1 LVCGGCEASL
11 NALGRDELML
21 PYWLLFMIP
30 AWNALHQRRMSEM
43 VCFSPRE
50 ARIWRGIFWLLVL
63 MVGFRYHVGG
73 DWYTYELHLSNAANL
88 SLGEGMALKGDPA
101 YGLLNWL
108 AARWGGVLL
117 ANVVCGL
124 VFAWGLVAFCRVQP
138 RPWLALTVA
147 VPYLIT
153 VVGMGYTRQG
163 AAVGLEMLG
172 FVTLGAGRLWRYL
185 LLIGCAALFHKSAVV
200 MAPMAL
206 LAASRHRFLTMLLV
220 GLMAFVLYRLMLE
233 DSMDRL
239 IHGYI
244 DAGYSSSGAA
254 IRVAM
259 NALPAG
265 LFLLF
270 RRRFELSPAER
281 GFWTLMALSALGFVV
296 LLNVLASSTAVDRVA
311 LYWIPLQLFV
321 WSRIPDVLWHWGG
334 SKKVWNVAVVA
345 YSGVVHFVW
354 LNYADHARY
363 WLPYQFYPWVAFW
376 E

>member
-1 LVCGGCEASL
+1 
-11 NALGRDELML
+11 MI
-21 PYWLLFMIP
+21 PYWLLFLVP
-30 AWNALHQRRMSEM
+30 AWGALRVTRVPDMTL
-43 VCFSPRE
+43 VSPRE
-50 ARIWRGIFWLLVL
+50 SQIWRGIFWLLAF
-63 MVGFRYHVGG
+63 MVGFRYQVGG
-73 DWYTYELHLSNAANL
+73 DWRAYLRHIMHATNL
-88 SLGEGMALKGDPA
+88 SFGESIGLKGDPA

-108 AARWGGVLL
+108 AAHWGGVIL
-117 ANVVCGL
+117 ANMVCGL
-124 VFAWGLVAFCRVQP
+124 IFAWGLVAFCRVQP

-172 FVTLGAGRLWRYL
+172 LVALGTGRLWRYL
-185 LLIGCAALFHKSAVV
+185 LLIGCAAMFHKSAVV

-206 LAASRHRFLTMLLV
+206 LAASHNRFLTMFLV
-220 GLMAFVLYRLMLE
+220 SLVAFLLYRLMLE
-233 DSMDRL
+233 ASLDHL
-239 IHGYI
+239 VHVYV
-244 DAGYSSSGAA
+244 DAGYSSAGAA
-254 IRVAM
+254 IRIAM
-259 NALPAG
+259 NALPAA

-334 SKKVWNVAVVA
+334 SRKAWNVAVVT

>member
-1 LVCGGCEASL
+1 
-11 NALGRDELML
+11 MF
-21 PYWLLFMIP
+21 PYWVLFVIP
-30 AWNALHQRRMSEM
+30 ALATLRSSRIPAMALANS
-43 VCFSPRE
+43 RE
-50 ARIWRGIFWLLVL
+50 YRIWRGIFLLLVL
-63 MVGFRYHVGG
+63 MIGFRHHVGG
-73 DWYTYELHLSNAANL
+73 DWNNYERHLTHGANSSL
-88 SLGEGMALKGDPA
+88 SEAISHKGDLA
-101 YGLLNWL
+101 YGLLNWF
-108 AARWGGVLL
+108 AARWGGSYLINL
-117 ANVVCGL
+117 VCGL
-124 VFAWGLVAFCRVQP
+124 FFTWGLVALCRVQP
-138 RPWLALTVA
+138 RPWLALAVA

-172 FVTLGAGRLWRYL
+172 LVALGAGRLGRYL

-206 LAASRHRFLTMLLV
+206 LAGSRNRFLTMLIV
-220 GLMAFVLYRLMLE
+220 GSTGFVFYRLMLE
-233 DSMDRL
+233 DSLDRL

-254 IRVAM
+254 IRIAM

-334 SKKVWNVAVVA
+334 SKKAWIVAVVA
-345 YSGVVHFVW
+345 YSGLVHFVW
-354 LNYADHARY
+354 LNYADNAHY
-363 WLPYQFYPWVAFW
+363 WLPYQFYPWVVFW